1 MDRSSAGQSRKTKRN
16 WNVAP
21 SSVRKFSKKPAMSV
35 ETFVD
40 SIVEE
45 TLARL
50 GDAPESATRKAIRG
64 SSGRT
69 LAVEFETPR
78 TRAVWLKS
86 RGVIVFQEKN
96 GPRMRIVSV
105 EETMRAR
112 GIAA

>member
-1 MDRSSAGQSRKTKRN
+1 MDRSKTGQSRKPKRN
-16 WNVAP
+16 WNAALR
-21 SSVRKFSKKPAMSV
+21 VREFCKKPTMSV
-35 ETFVD
+35 EAFVD
-40 SIVEE
+40 SIVRE

-50 GDAPESATRKAIRG
+50 GDAPEIATRRAIKG

-69 LAVEFETPR
+69 VAIEFETPR
-78 TRAVWLKS
+78 FRAVWLKS

-96 GPRMRIVSV
+96 GSRMRIVGV